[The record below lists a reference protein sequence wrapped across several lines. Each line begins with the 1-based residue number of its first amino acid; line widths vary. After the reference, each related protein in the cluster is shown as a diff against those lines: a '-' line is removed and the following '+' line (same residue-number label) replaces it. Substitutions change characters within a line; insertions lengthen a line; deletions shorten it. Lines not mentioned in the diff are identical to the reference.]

1 VAHTYRSLILDEV
14 GSTNAEAFALARAGE
29 AGPLWVVARRQSQ
42 GRGRSG
48 RPWASPEG
56 NLYASL
62 LLRLACPPAVVHQLS
77 LVAGVAAVE
86 AIAEVAGEGRL
97 PGLRLKWPNDVL
109 IGEAK
114 CAGILA
120 ESQIGERG
128 VEVTAVV
135 GVGINLVSHPEDV
148 DRAGTDLA
156 AHGVYLTPRRILDA
170 LAEGMDRW
178 LALWDGGRGFARVR
192 AAWLGHGSKMGE
204 SLSVNAGNERIAGTF
219 AGLDADGALLV
230 RDGQGTERRVTFG
243 DVSLAPLVAGES
255 V

>member
-14 GSTNAEAFALARAGE
+14 GSTNAEAFARARAGE
-29 AGPLWVVARRQSQ
+29 AGPLWVMARRQTQ

-48 RPWASPEG
+48 RRWASPEG

-62 LLRLACPPAVVHQLS
+62 MVRLACSPAVVHQLS
-77 LVAGVAAVE
+77 LVAGVAAAE
-86 AIAEVAGEGRL
+86 AIGAAAGRSI

-120 ESQIGERG
+120 ESQMGERG
-128 VEVTAVV
+128 GEVTAVV
-135 GVGINLVSHPEDV
+135 GVGINLVSHPQDV
-148 DRAGTDLA
+148 ARAGTDLA
-156 AHGVYLTPRRILDA
+156 AHGMEVTPQRMLDA

-204 SLSVNAGNERIAGTF
+204 SLSVNAGAERIAGTF
-219 AGLDADGALLV
+219 AGLDADGALLM
-230 RDGQGTERRVTFG
+230 RDRAGAERRVTFG
-243 DVSLAPLVAGES
+243 DVSLVPLVAGES